1 MPDEI
6 KVDLENPEIKAAI
19 QAAVDEAVKGLKDK
33 NAELIKDKK
42 ELKDEL
48 GSLKSKVDGLDLDAI
63 KVLLDKSNQDE
74 ESKLIAEGKIEEVI
88 QKRTEKM
95 REEHEKLL
103 KAEKERADK
112 AEAYAQKFKQSVIQ
126 SQIVQAAVE
135 LEALPEATADIAFL
149 AQSKFALDENGKA
162 VAVDENGDVVIGKD
176 GQTALSPKEWV
187 ESLRELKPYFWPKPN
202 GMGAP
207 GSNNSKGQPDI
218 LKADGTVN
226 MTKLA
231 QLRNENPQ
239 LAKELAAKHGI
250 KL

>member
-112 AEAYAQKFKQSVIQ
+112 AETYANKFRQSVIQ
-126 SQIVQAAVE
+126 GQIVQAAVE
-135 LEALPEATADIAFL
+135 MGALSEATADIAFL
-149 AQSKFALDENGKA
+149 AQSQFSLDENGKA
-162 VAVDENGDVVIGKD
+162 VAIDANGEVVIGKD
-176 GQTALSPKEWV
+176 GSNPVTPKEWV
-187 ESLRELKPYFWPKPN
+187 EGLRENKPYFWPKAN
-202 GMGAP
+202 GSGSP
-207 GSNNSKGQPDI
+207 GS
-218 LKADGTVN
+218 GTSIKKWSDYTEVERAALARENHYCKQKVN
-226 MTKLA
+226 KYA
-231 QLRNENPQ
+231 SHP
-239 LAKELAAKHGI
+239 I
-250 KL
+250 KRYFRW

>member
-19 QAAVDEAVKGLKDK
+19 QVAVDEAVKGLKDK

-95 REEHEKLL
+95 REEHEKVL
-103 KAEKERADK
+103 KAEKDRADK
-112 AEAYAQKFKQSVIQ
+112 AESYANKFRQSVIQ
-126 SQIVQAAVE
+126 GQIVQAAVE
-135 LEALPEATADIAFL
+135 MGALSEATADIAFL
-149 AQSKFALDENGKA
+149 AQSQFSLDENGKA
-162 VAVDENGDVVIGKD
+162 VAIDANGEVVIGKD
-176 GQTALSPKEWV
+176 GSNPVTPKEWV
-187 ESLRELKPYFWPKPN
+187 EGLRENKPYFWPKAN
-202 GMGAP
+202 GSGSP
-207 GSNNSKGQPDI
+207 GS
-218 LKADGTVN
+218 GTSIKKWSDY
-226 MTKLA
+226 TEAERAALA
-231 QLRNENPQ
+231 RENPAAFKQ
-239 LAKELAAKHGI
+239 LLQTKGN
-250 KL
+250 

>member
-112 AEAYAQKFKQSVIQ
+112 AETYANKFRQSVIQ
-126 SQIVQAAVE
+126 GQIVQAAVE
-135 LEALPEATADIAFL
+135 MGALSEATADIAFL
-149 AQSKFALDENGKA
+149 AQSQFSLDENGKA
-162 VAVDENGDVVIGKD
+162 VAVDTNGDVVIGKD
-176 GQTALSPKEWV
+176 GTNPVTPKEWV
-187 ESLRELKPYFWPKPN
+187 EGLRENKPYFWPKAN
-202 GMGAP
+202 GSGSP
-207 GSNNSKGQPDI
+207 GS
-218 LKADGTVN
+218 GTSIKKWSDYTEVERAA
-226 MTKLA
+226 LA
-231 QLRNENPQ
+231 RENPTAFQQ
-239 LAKELAAKHGI
+239 LLQTKGK
-250 KL
+250 

>member
-48 GSLKSKVDGLDLDAI
+48 GSLKSKVEGLDLDAI

-112 AEAYAQKFKQSVIQ
+112 AETYANKFRQSVIQ
-126 SQIVQAAVE
+126 GQIVQAAVE
-135 LEALPEATADIAFL
+135 MGALSEATADIAFL
-149 AQSKFALDENGKA
+149 AQSQFSLDENGKA
-162 VAVDENGDVVIGKD
+162 VAIDANGEVVIGKD
-176 GQTALSPKEWV
+176 GSNPVTPKEWV
-187 ESLRELKPYFWPKPN
+187 EGLRENKPYFWPKAN
-202 GMGAP
+202 GSGSP
-207 GSNNSKGQPDI
+207 GS
-218 LKADGTVN
+218 GTSIKKWSDYTEVERAA
-226 MTKLA
+226 LA
-231 QLRNENPQ
+231 RENPTAFQQ
-239 LAKELAAKHGI
+239 LLQTKGK
-250 KL
+250 

>member
-103 KAEKERADK
+103 KAEKQRADK
-112 AEAYAQKFKQSVIQ
+112 AETYANKFRQSVIQ
-126 SQIVQAAVE
+126 GQIVQAAVE
-135 LEALPEATADIAFL
+135 MGALSEATADIAFL
-149 AQSKFALDENGKA
+149 AQSQFSLDENGKA
-162 VAVDENGDVVIGKD
+162 VAIDANGEVVIGKD
-176 GQTALSPKEWV
+176 GSNPVTPKEWV
-187 ESLRELKPYFWPKPN
+187 EGLRENKPYFWPKAN
-202 GMGAP
+202 GSGSP
-207 GSNNSKGQPDI
+207 GS
-218 LKADGTVN
+218 GTSIKKWSDYTEVERAA
-226 MTKLA
+226 LA
-231 QLRNENPQ
+231 RENPTAFQQ
-239 LAKELAAKHGI
+239 LLQTKGK
-250 KL
+250 

>member
-74 ESKLIAEGKIEEVI
+74 ETKLIAEGKIEEVI

-103 KAEKERADK
+103 KAEKDRADK
-112 AEAYAQKFKQSVIQ
+112 AETYANKFRQSVIQ
-126 SQIVQAAVE
+126 GQIVQAAVE
-135 LEALPEATADIAFL
+135 MGALSEATADIAFL
-149 AQSKFALDENGKA
+149 AQSQFSLDENGKA
-162 VAVDENGDVVIGKD
+162 VAIDANGEVVIGKD
-176 GQTALSPKEWV
+176 GSNPVTPKEWV
-187 ESLRELKPYFWPKPN
+187 EGLRENKPYFWPKAN
-202 GMGAP
+202 GSGSP
-207 GSNNSKGQPDI
+207 GS
-218 LKADGTVN
+218 GTS
-226 MTKLA
+226 TKKWSDYTEAERAALA
-231 QLRNENPQ
+231 RENPAAFKQ
-239 LAKELAAKHGI
+239 LLQTKGN
-250 KL
+250 

>member
-112 AEAYAQKFKQSVIQ
+112 AETYANKFRQSVIQ
-126 SQIVQAAVE
+126 GQIVQAAVE
-135 LEALPEATADIAFL
+135 MGALSEATADIAFL
-149 AQSKFALDENGKA
+149 AQSQFSLDENGKA
-162 VAVDENGDVVIGKD
+162 VAIEANGEVVIGKD
-176 GQTALSPKEWV
+176 GSNPVTPKEWV
-187 ESLRELKPYFWPKPN
+187 EGLRENKPYFWPKAN
-202 GMGAP
+202 GSGSP
-207 GSNNSKGQPDI
+207 GS
-218 LKADGTVN
+218 GTSIKKWSDYTEVERAA
-226 MTKLA
+226 LA
-231 QLRNENPQ
+231 RENPTAFQQ
-239 LAKELAAKHGI
+239 LLQTKGK
-250 KL
+250 

>member
-95 REEHEKLL
+95 REEHEKVL
-103 KAEKERADK
+103 KAEKDRADK
-112 AEAYAQKFKQSVIQ
+112 AESYANKFRQSVIQ
-126 SQIVQAAVE
+126 GQIVQAAVE
-135 LEALPEATADIAFL
+135 MGALSEATADIAFL
-149 AQSKFALDENGKA
+149 AQSQFSLDENGKA
-162 VAVDENGDVVIGKD
+162 VAIDANGEVVIGKD
-176 GQTALSPKEWV
+176 GSNPVTPKEWV
-187 ESLRELKPYFWPKPN
+187 EGLRENKPYFWPKAN
-202 GMGAP
+202 GSGSP
-207 GSNNSKGQPDI
+207 GS
-218 LKADGTVN
+218 GTS
-226 MTKLA
+226 TKKWSDYTEAERAALA
-231 QLRNENPQ
+231 RENPAAFKQ
-239 LAKELAAKHGI
+239 LLQTKGN
-250 KL
+250 

>member
-63 KVLLDKSNQDE
+63 KVLL
-74 ESKLIAEGKIEEVI
+74 EEVI

-112 AEAYAQKFKQSVIQ
+112 AETYANKFRQSVIQ
-126 SQIVQAAVE
+126 GQIVQAAVE
-135 LEALPEATADIAFL
+135 MGALSEATADIAFL
-149 AQSKFALDENGKA
+149 AQSQFSLDENGKA
-162 VAVDENGDVVIGKD
+162 VAIDANGEVVIGKD
-176 GQTALSPKEWV
+176 GSNPVTPKEWV
-187 ESLRELKPYFWPKPN
+187 EGLRENKPYFWPKAN
-202 GMGAP
+202 GSGSP
-207 GSNNSKGQPDI
+207 GS
-218 LKADGTVN
+218 GTSIKKWSDYTEVERAA
-226 MTKLA
+226 LA
-231 QLRNENPQ
+231 RENPTAFQQ
-239 LAKELAAKHGI
+239 LLQTKGK
-250 KL
+250 

>member
-95 REEHEKLL
+95 REEHEKVL

-112 AEAYAQKFKQSVIQ
+112 AETYANKFRQSVIQ
-126 SQIVQAAVE
+126 GQIVQAAVE
-135 LEALPEATADIAFL
+135 MGALSEATADIAFL
-149 AQSKFALDENGKA
+149 AQSQFSLDENGKA
-162 VAVDENGDVVIGKD
+162 VAIDANGEVVIGKD
-176 GQTALSPKEWV
+176 GSNPVTPKEWV
-187 ESLRELKPYFWPKPN
+187 EGLRENKPYFWPKAN
-202 GMGAP
+202 GSGSP
-207 GSNNSKGQPDI
+207 GSGASIKKWSDYTEVER
-218 LKADGTVN
+218 AA
-226 MTKLA
+226 LA
-231 QLRNENPQ
+231 RENPTAFQQ
-239 LAKELAAKHGI
+239 LLQTKGK
-250 KL
+250 

>member
-112 AEAYAQKFKQSVIQ
+112 AETYANKFRQSVIQ
-126 SQIVQAAVE
+126 GQIVQAAVE
-135 LEALPEATADIAFL
+135 MGALSEATADIAFL
-149 AQSKFALDENGKA
+149 AQSQFSLDENGKA
-162 VAVDENGDVVIGKD
+162 VAIDANGEVVIGKD
-176 GQTALSPKEWV
+176 GSNPVTPKEWV
-187 ESLRELKPYFWPKPN
+187 EGLRENKPYFWPKAN
-202 GMGAP
+202 GSGSP
-207 GSNNSKGQPDI
+207 GS
-218 LKADGTVN
+218 GTSIKKWSDYTEVERAA
-226 MTKLA
+226 LA
-231 QLRNENPQ
+231 RENPTAFQQ
-239 LAKELAAKHGI
+239 LLQTKGK
-250 KL
+250 

>member
-95 REEHEKLL
+95 REEHEKVL
-103 KAEKERADK
+103 KAEKDRADK
-112 AEAYAQKFKQSVIQ
+112 AETYANKFRQSVIQ
-126 SQIVQAAVE
+126 GQIVQAAVE
-135 LEALPEATADIAFL
+135 MGALSEATADIAFL
-149 AQSKFALDENGKA
+149 AQSQFSLDENGKA
-162 VAVDENGDVVIGKD
+162 VAIDANGEVVIGKD
-176 GQTALSPKEWV
+176 GSNPVTPKEWV
-187 ESLRELKPYFWPKPN
+187 EGLRENKPYFWPKAN
-202 GMGAP
+202 GSGSP
-207 GSNNSKGQPDI
+207 GS
-218 LKADGTVN
+218 GTS
-226 MTKLA
+226 TKKWSDYTEAERAALA
-231 QLRNENPQ
+231 RENPAAFKQ
-239 LAKELAAKHGI
+239 LLQTKGN
-250 KL
+250 

>member
-95 REEHEKLL
+95 REEHEKVL

-112 AEAYAQKFKQSVIQ
+112 AENYSNKFRQSVIQ
-126 SQIVQAAVE
+126 GQIVQAAVE
-135 LEALPEATADIAFL
+135 MGALSEATADIAFL
-149 AQSKFALDENGKA
+149 AQSQFSLDENGKA
-162 VAVDENGDVVIGKD
+162 VSVDVNGEVVIGKD
-176 GQTALSPKEWV
+176 GTNPVTPKEWV
-187 ESLRELKPYFWPKPN
+187 ESLREKKPYFWPKAN
-202 GMGAP
+202 GS
-207 GSNNSKGQPDI
+207 GSAGSGI
-218 LKADGTVN
+218 A
-226 MTKLA
+226 TKKWSDYTEAERASLA
-231 QLRNENPQ
+231 RENPAAFKQ
-239 LAKELAAKHGI
+239 LLQTKGN
-250 KL
+250 

>member
-19 QAAVDEAVKGLKDK
+19 QVAVDEAVKGLKDK

-95 REEHEKLL
+95 REEHEKVL
-103 KAEKERADK
+103 KAEKDRADK
-112 AEAYAQKFKQSVIQ
+112 AESYANKFRQSVIQ
-126 SQIVQAAVE
+126 GQIVQAAVE
-135 LEALPEATADIAFL
+135 MGALSEATADIAFL
-149 AQSKFALDENGKA
+149 AQSQFSLDENGKA
-162 VAVDENGDVVIGKD
+162 VAIDANGEVVIGKD
-176 GQTALSPKEWV
+176 GSNPVTPKEWV
-187 ESLRELKPYFWPKPN
+187 EGLRENKPYFGPKAN
-202 GMGAP
+202 GS
-207 GSNNSKGQPDI
+207 GSSGS
-218 LKADGTVN
+218 GTSIKKWSDY
-226 MTKLA
+226 TEAERAALA
-231 QLRNENPQ
+231 RENPAAFKQ
-239 LAKELAAKHGI
+239 LLQTKSN
-250 KL
+250 

>member
-95 REEHEKLL
+95 REEHEKVL
-103 KAEKERADK
+103 KAEKDRADK
-112 AEAYAQKFKQSVIQ
+112 AETYANKFRQSVIQ
-126 SQIVQAAVE
+126 GQIVQAAIE
-135 LEALPEATADIAFL
+135 MGALSEATADIAFL
-149 AQSKFALDENGKA
+149 AQSQFSLDENGKA
-162 VAVDENGDVVIGKD
+162 VAIDANGEIVIGKD
-176 GQTALSPKEWV
+176 GSNPVTPKEWV
-187 ESLRELKPYFWPKPN
+187 EGLRENKPYFWPKAN
-202 GMGAP
+202 GSGSP
-207 GSNNSKGQPDI
+207 GS
-218 LKADGTVN
+218 GTSIKKWSEY
-226 MTKLA
+226 TEAERAALA
-231 QLRNENPQ
+231 RENPAAFKQ
-239 LAKELAAKHGI
+239 LLQTKGN
-250 KL
+250 

>member
-48 GSLKSKVDGLDLDAI
+48 GSLKSKVDGLDLDTI

-112 AEAYAQKFKQSVIQ
+112 AETYANKFRQSVIQ
-126 SQIVQAAVE
+126 GQIVQAAVE
-135 LEALPEATADIAFL
+135 MGALSEATADIAFL
-149 AQSKFALDENGKA
+149 AQSQFSLDENGKA
-162 VAVDENGDVVIGKD
+162 VAIDANGEVVIGKD
-176 GQTALSPKEWV
+176 GSNPVTPKEWV
-187 ESLRELKPYFWPKPN
+187 EGLRENKPYFWPKAN
-202 GMGAP
+202 GSGSP
-207 GSNNSKGQPDI
+207 GS
-218 LKADGTVN
+218 GTSIKKWSDYTEVERAA
-226 MTKLA
+226 LA
-231 QLRNENPQ
+231 RENPTAFQQ
-239 LAKELAAKHGI
+239 LLQTKGK
-250 KL
+250 

>member
-1 MPDEI
+1 MPEEI

-112 AEAYAQKFKQSVIQ
+112 AETYANKFRQSVIQ
-126 SQIVQAAVE
+126 GQIVQAAVE
-135 LEALPEATADIAFL
+135 MGALSEATADIAFL
-149 AQSKFALDENGKA
+149 AQSQFSLDENGKA
-162 VAVDENGDVVIGKD
+162 VAIDANGEVVIGKD
-176 GQTALSPKEWV
+176 GSNPVTPKEWV
-187 ESLRELKPYFWPKPN
+187 EGLRENKPYFWPKAN
-202 GMGAP
+202 GSGSP
-207 GSNNSKGQPDI
+207 GS
-218 LKADGTVN
+218 GTSIKKWSDY
-226 MTKLA
+226 TEAERAALA
-231 QLRNENPQ
+231 RENPTAFQQ
-239 LAKELAAKHGI
+239 LLQTKGK
-250 KL
+250 

>member
-42 ELKDEL
+42 DLKDEL

-95 REEHEKLL
+95 REEHEKVL

-112 AEAYAQKFKQSVIQ
+112 AETYANKFRQSVIQ
-126 SQIVQAAVE
+126 GQIVQAAVE
-135 LEALPEATADIAFL
+135 MGALSEATADIAFL
-149 AQSKFALDENGKA
+149 AQSQFSLDENGKA
-162 VAVDENGDVVIGKD
+162 VAIDANGEIVIGKD
-176 GQTALSPKEWV
+176 GSNPVTPKEWV
-187 ESLRELKPYFWPKPN
+187 ECLRENKPYFWPKAN
-202 GMGAP
+202 GSGSP
-207 GSNNSKGQPDI
+207 GS
-218 LKADGTVN
+218 GTSIKKWSDY
-226 MTKLA
+226 TEAERAALA
-231 QLRNENPQ
+231 RENPTAFQQ
-239 LAKELAAKHGI
+239 LLQTKGK
-250 KL
+250 

>member
-112 AEAYAQKFKQSVIQ
+112 AETYANKFRQSVIQ
-126 SQIVQAAVE
+126 GQIVQAAVE
-135 LEALPEATADIAFL
+135 MGALSEATADIAFL
-149 AQSKFALDENGKA
+149 AQSQFSLDENGRA
-162 VAVDENGDVVIGKD
+162 VAIDANGEVVIGKD
-176 GQTALSPKEWV
+176 GSNPVTPKEWV
-187 ESLRELKPYFWPKPN
+187 EGLRENKPYFWPKAN
-202 GMGAP
+202 GSGSP
-207 GSNNSKGQPDI
+207 GS
-218 LKADGTVN
+218 GTSIKKWSDYTEVERAA
-226 MTKLA
+226 LA
-231 QLRNENPQ
+231 RENPTAFQQ
-239 LAKELAAKHGI
+239 LLQTKGK
-250 KL
+250 

>member
-112 AEAYAQKFKQSVIQ
+112 AETYANKFRQSVIQ
-126 SQIVQAAVE
+126 GQIVQAAVE
-135 LEALPEATADIAFL
+135 MGALSEATADIAFL
-149 AQSKFALDENGKA
+149 AQSQFSLDENGKA
-162 VAVDENGDVVIGKD
+162 VAIDANGEVVIGKD
-176 GQTALSPKEWV
+176 GSNPVTPKEWV
-187 ESLRELKPYFWPKPN
+187 EGSRENKPYFWPKAN
-202 GMGAP
+202 GSGSP
-207 GSNNSKGQPDI
+207 GS
-218 LKADGTVN
+218 GTSIKKWSDYTEVERAA
-226 MTKLA
+226 LA
-231 QLRNENPQ
+231 RENPTAFQQ
-239 LAKELAAKHGI
+239 LLQTKGK
-250 KL
+250 

>member
-112 AEAYAQKFKQSVIQ
+112 AETYANKFRQSVIQ
-126 SQIVQAAVE
+126 GQIVQAAVE
-135 LEALPEATADIAFL
+135 MGALSEATADIAFL
-149 AQSKFALDENGKA
+149 AQSQFSLNENGKA
-162 VAVDENGDVVIGKD
+162 VAIDANGEVVIGKD
-176 GQTALSPKEWV
+176 GSNPVTPKEWV
-187 ESLRELKPYFWPKPN
+187 EGLRENKPYFWPKAN
-202 GMGAP
+202 GSGSP
-207 GSNNSKGQPDI
+207 GS
-218 LKADGTVN
+218 GTSIKKWSDYTEVERAA
-226 MTKLA
+226 LA
-231 QLRNENPQ
+231 RENPTAFQQ
-239 LAKELAAKHGI
+239 LLQTKGK
-250 KL
+250 

>member
-63 KVLLDKSNQDE
+63 KILLDKSNQDE

-112 AEAYAQKFKQSVIQ
+112 AETYANKFRQSVIQ
-126 SQIVQAAVE
+126 GQIVQAAIE
-135 LEALPEATADIAFL
+135 MGALSEATADIAFL
-149 AQSKFALDENGKA
+149 AQSQFSLDENGKA
-162 VAVDENGDVVIGKD
+162 VAIDANGEVVIGKD
-176 GQTALSPKEWV
+176 GSNPVTPMEWV
-187 ESLRELKPYFWPKPN
+187 EGLRENKPYFWPKAN
-202 GMGAP
+202 GSGSP
-207 GSNNSKGQPDI
+207 GS
-218 LKADGTVN
+218 GTSIKKWSDYTEVERAA
-226 MTKLA
+226 LA
-231 QLRNENPQ
+231 RENPTAFQQ
-239 LAKELAAKHGI
+239 LLQTKGK
-250 KL
+250 

>member
-95 REEHEKLL
+95 REEHEKVL

-112 AEAYAQKFKQSVIQ
+112 AETYANKFRQSVIQ
-126 SQIVQAAVE
+126 GQIVQAAVE
-135 LEALPEATADIAFL
+135 MGALSEATADIAFL
-149 AQSKFALDENGKA
+149 AQSQFSLDENGKA
-162 VAVDENGDVVIGKD
+162 VAIDANGEVVIGKD
-176 GQTALSPKEWV
+176 GSNPVTPKEWV
-187 ESLRELKPYFWPKPN
+187 EGLRENKPYFWPKAN
-202 GMGAP
+202 GSGSP
-207 GSNNSKGQPDI
+207 GS
-218 LKADGTVN
+218 GTS
-226 MTKLA
+226 TKKWSDYTEAERAALA
-231 QLRNENPQ
+231 RENPAAFKQ
-239 LAKELAAKHGI
+239 LLQTKGN
-250 KL
+250 

>member
-95 REEHEKLL
+95 REEHEKVL
-103 KAEKERADK
+103 KAEKDRADK
-112 AEAYAQKFKQSVIQ
+112 AETYANKFRQSVIQ
-126 SQIVQAAVE
+126 GQIVQAAVE
-135 LEALPEATADIAFL
+135 MGALSEATADIAFL
-149 AQSKFALDENGKA
+149 AQSQFSLDENGKA
-162 VAVDENGDVVIGKD
+162 VAIDANGEVVIGKD
-176 GQTALSPKEWV
+176 GSNPVTPKEWV
-187 ESLRELKPYFWPKPN
+187 EGLRENKPYFWPKAN
-202 GMGAP
+202 GSGSP
-207 GSNNSKGQPDI
+207 GS
-218 LKADGTVN
+218 GTSIKKWSDY
-226 MTKLA
+226 TEAERAALA
-231 QLRNENPQ
+231 RENPAAFKQ
-239 LAKELAAKHGI
+239 LLQTKGN
-250 KL
+250 

>member
-19 QAAVDEAVKGLKDK
+19 QAAVVEAVKGLKDK

-112 AEAYAQKFKQSVIQ
+112 AETYANKFRQSVIQ
-126 SQIVQAAVE
+126 GQIVQAAVE
-135 LEALPEATADIAFL
+135 MGALSEATADIAFL
-149 AQSKFALDENGKA
+149 AQSQFSLDENGKA
-162 VAVDENGDVVIGKD
+162 VAIDANGEVVIGKD
-176 GQTALSPKEWV
+176 GSNPVTPKEWV
-187 ESLRELKPYFWPKPN
+187 EGLRENKPYFWPKAN
-202 GMGAP
+202 GSGSP
-207 GSNNSKGQPDI
+207 GS
-218 LKADGTVN
+218 GTSIKKWSDYTEVERAA
-226 MTKLA
+226 LA
-231 QLRNENPQ
+231 RENPTAFQQ
-239 LAKELAAKHGI
+239 LLQTKGK
-250 KL
+250 

>member
-112 AEAYAQKFKQSVIQ
+112 AETYANKFRQSVIQ
-126 SQIVQAAVE
+126 GQIVQAAVE
-135 LEALPEATADIAFL
+135 MGALSEATADIAFL
-149 AQSKFALDENGKA
+149 AQSQFSLDENGKA
-162 VAVDENGDVVIGKD
+162 VAIDANGEVVIGKD
-176 GQTALSPKEWV
+176 GSNPVTPKEWV
-187 ESLRELKPYFWPKPN
+187 EGLRENKPYFWPKAN
-202 GMGAP
+202 GSGSP
-207 GSNNSKGQPDI
+207 GS
-218 LKADGTVN
+218 GTSIKKWSDY
-226 MTKLA
+226 TEAERAALA
-231 QLRNENPQ
+231 RENPTAFQQ
-239 LAKELAAKHGI
+239 LLQTKGK
-250 KL
+250 

>member
-19 QAAVDEAVKGLKDK
+19 QVAVDEAVKGLKDK

-95 REEHEKLL
+95 REEHEKVL
-103 KAEKERADK
+103 KAEKDRADK
-112 AEAYAQKFKQSVIQ
+112 AESYANKFRQSVIQ
-126 SQIVQAAVE
+126 GQIVQAAVE
-135 LEALPEATADIAFL
+135 MGALSEATADIAFL
-149 AQSKFALDENGKA
+149 AQSQFSLDENGKA
-162 VAVDENGDVVIGKD
+162 VAIDANGEVVIGKD
-176 GQTALSPKEWV
+176 GSNPVTSKEWV
-187 ESLRELKPYFWPKPN
+187 EGLRENKPYFWPKAN
-202 GMGAP
+202 GSGSP
-207 GSNNSKGQPDI
+207 GS
-218 LKADGTVN
+218 GTSIKKWSDY
-226 MTKLA
+226 TEAERAALA
-231 QLRNENPQ
+231 RENPAAFKQ
-239 LAKELAAKHGI
+239 LLQTKGN
-250 KL
+250 

>member
-48 GSLKSKVDGLDLDAI
+48 GSLKSRVDGLDLDAI

-112 AEAYAQKFKQSVIQ
+112 AETYANKFRQSVIQ
-126 SQIVQAAVE
+126 GQIVQAAVE
-135 LEALPEATADIAFL
+135 MGALSEATADIAFL
-149 AQSKFALDENGKA
+149 AQSQFSLDENGKA
-162 VAVDENGDVVIGKD
+162 VAIDANGEVVIGKD
-176 GQTALSPKEWV
+176 GSNPVTPKEWV
-187 ESLRELKPYFWPKPN
+187 EGLRENKPYFWPKAN
-202 GMGAP
+202 GSGSP
-207 GSNNSKGQPDI
+207 GS
-218 LKADGTVN
+218 GTSIKKWSDYTEVERAA
-226 MTKLA
+226 LA
-231 QLRNENPQ
+231 RENPTAFQQ
-239 LAKELAAKHGI
+239 LLQTKGK
-250 KL
+250 

>member
-95 REEHEKLL
+95 REEHEKVL

-112 AEAYAQKFKQSVIQ
+112 AETYANKFRQSVIQ
-126 SQIVQAAVE
+126 GQIVQAAVE
-135 LEALPEATADIAFL
+135 MGALSEATADIAFL
-149 AQSKFALDENGKA
+149 AQSQFSLDENGKA
-162 VAVDENGDVVIGKD
+162 VAVDANGEVVIGKD
-176 GQTALSPKEWV
+176 GSNPVTPKEWV
-187 ESLRELKPYFWPKPN
+187 EGLRENKPYFWPKAN
-202 GMGAP
+202 GSGSP
-207 GSNNSKGQPDI
+207 GS
-218 LKADGTVN
+218 GTSIKKWCDYTEVERAA
-226 MTKLA
+226 LA
-231 QLRNENPQ
+231 RENPTAFQQ
-239 LAKELAAKHGI
+239 LLQTKGK
-250 KL
+250 

>member
-112 AEAYAQKFKQSVIQ
+112 AETYANKFRQSVIQ
-126 SQIVQAAVE
+126 GQIVQAAVE
-135 LEALPEATADIAFL
+135 MGALSEATADIAFL
-149 AQSKFALDENGKA
+149 AQSQFSLDENGKA
-162 VAVDENGDVVIGKD
+162 VAIDANGEVVIGKD
-176 GQTALSPKEWV
+176 GSNPVTPKEWV
-187 ESLRELKPYFWPKPN
+187 EGLRENKPYFWPKAN
-202 GMGAP
+202 GSGSP
-207 GSNNSKGQPDI
+207 GS
-218 LKADGTVN
+218 GTSIKKWSDY
-226 MTKLA
+226 TEAERAALA
-231 QLRNENPQ
+231 RENPAAFKQ
-239 LAKELAAKHGI
+239 LLQTKGN
-250 KL
+250 

>member
-95 REEHEKLL
+95 REEHEKVL

-112 AEAYAQKFKQSVIQ
+112 AETYANKFRQSVIQ
-126 SQIVQAAVE
+126 GQIVQAAVE
-135 LEALPEATADIAFL
+135 MGALSEATADIAFL
-149 AQSKFALDENGKA
+149 AQSQFSLDENGKA
-162 VAVDENGDVVIGKD
+162 VAVDANGEVVIGKD
-176 GQTALSPKEWV
+176 GSNPVTPKEWV
-187 ESLRELKPYFWPKPN
+187 EGLRENKPYFWPKAN
-202 GMGAP
+202 GSGSP
-207 GSNNSKGQPDI
+207 GS
-218 LKADGTVN
+218 GTSIKKWSDYTEVERAA
-226 MTKLA
+226 LA
-231 QLRNENPQ
+231 RENPTAFQQ
-239 LAKELAAKHGI
+239 LLQTKGK
-250 KL
+250 